1 MYVWELKGP
10 PDKLAQQARMHGLSS
25 VIVKSSD
32 GDRWL
37 AQIDQCGEVKK
48 LGMALG
54 AWAYCYPSNIL
65 GQAELIKRALTI
77 ADYAV
82 LDVEI
87 EFEVS
92 PNGARLATQL
102 VDALADYKDRI
113 GFTSFSIPSLHP
125 HFPWRE
131 FSAGVSFSMPQCYW
145 CEQGTTPQN
154 SYTRGVTQY
163 EKFGVPIVPVGECQ
177 GGATPAEIAQFVS
190 LCKNEAGVSFWEW
203 YEATPEQVAAI

>member
-10 PDKLAQQARMHGLSS
+10 PDQLAHQAYLHNLDSL
-25 VIVKSSD
+25 IVKSSD

-37 AQIDQCGEVKK
+37 AQIEQCSEVQK
-48 LGMALG
+48 LGMSLG

-65 GQAELIKRALTI
+65 GQADLIKRALTI

-92 PNGARLATQL
+92 PNGAKLATQL

-125 HFPWRE
+125 HFPWVE
-131 FSAGVSFSMPQCYW
+131 FSAGVSFAMPQCYW
-145 CEQGTTPQN
+145 VEQGTTPAN
-154 SYTRGVTQY
+154 SYYRGVTQY
-163 EKFGVPIVPVGECQ
+163 AKFDLPIIPVGECQ
-177 GGATPAEIAQFVS
+177 GNATPEQIAQFS
-190 LCKNEAGVSFWEW
+190 ALCKNNVGVSFWEW
-203 YEATPEQVAAI
+203 YEATPQQLAAI